1 MFTVKWFDFC
11 ITCSNFKLKS
21 TIMKTILYSAL
32 VVLILSSFTSDNAR
46 KIPSVDLKT
55 LEGKTVSSSTFS
67 NDGKPIIISFWATWC
82 SPCKKELNAVAEV
95 YDDWRKE
102 TGVKLIAVSLDDSR
116 SSSKVAPYVNSKGW
130 EYDEYLDL
138 NSDFKRAMG
147 VNNPPHT
154 FIVDGKGN
162 VVWQHVGYKDG
173 DEAQYIEVVR
183 KIIKGEKIEH

>member
-102 TGVKLIAVSLDDSR
+102 TGVKLIAGPLS
-116 SSSKVAPYVNSKGW
+116 
-130 EYDEYLDL
+130 
-138 NSDFKRAMG
+138 
-147 VNNPPHT
+147 
-154 FIVDGKGN
+154 
-162 VVWQHVGYKDG
+162 
-173 DEAQYIEVVR
+173 
-183 KIIKGEKIEH
+183 

>member
-1 MFTVKWFDFC
+1 MFTVNWFDFC

-183 KIIKGEKIEH
+183 KVIKGEKIEH

>member
-183 KIIKGEKIEH
+183 KVIKGEKIEH

>member
-1 MFTVKWFDFC
+1 
-11 ITCSNFKLKS
+11 
-21 TIMKTILYSAL
+21 MKTILYSAL